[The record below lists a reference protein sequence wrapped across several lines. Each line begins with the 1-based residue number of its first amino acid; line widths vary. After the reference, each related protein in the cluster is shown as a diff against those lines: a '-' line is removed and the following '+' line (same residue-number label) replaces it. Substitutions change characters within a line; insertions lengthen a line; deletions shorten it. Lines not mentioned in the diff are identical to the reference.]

1 MTRISDTPRT
11 PIEQLKWAAFRLS
24 TAPPSAAIEAQ
35 ATFDSA
41 LESVERELRAYR
53 KEGWVLVPREPTP
66 EMLAAVDRLGNPW
79 TLAEA
84 YRTLIGVA
92 SSTHKITECG
102 PDCIAAAPRATG
114 G

>member
-53 KEGWVLVPREPTP
+53 KEGWVLVPREPTRAMVD
-66 EMLAAVDRLGNPW
+66 EACEVLGITCEDEEESTREVYRAMLAA
-79 TLAEA
+79 
-84 YRTLIGVA
+84 
-92 SSTHKITECG
+92 
-102 PDCIAAAPRATG
+102 APEPQEDSRG
-114 G
+114 